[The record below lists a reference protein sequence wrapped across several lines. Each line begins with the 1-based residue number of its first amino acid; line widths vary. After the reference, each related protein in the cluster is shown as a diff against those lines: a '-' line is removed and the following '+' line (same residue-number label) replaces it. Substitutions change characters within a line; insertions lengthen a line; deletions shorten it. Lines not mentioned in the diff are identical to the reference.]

1 MKKRRTQSL
10 HFWSKFD
17 HPFLPEDGQ
26 NRKDIISDGEKLQP
40 LGYPNISKIKAQPHL
55 HFLGKALLLYA
66 IFGLDFQIWLIFL
79 VPRLKKMS

>member
-40 LGYPNISKIKAQPHL
+40 LGYPNISKSRHNLIST
-55 HFLGKALLLYA
+55 FLEKHCYFMQYLRW
-66 IFGLDFQIWLIFL
+66 IFKFG
-79 VPRLKKMS
+79 